1 MLTEWRRRMLACITY
16 RGWNGDI
23 TPWKLYRWQRPRY
36 SYQAR
41 TFSSRRQPYMS
52 RLLTGHLYAAFS
64 SHARIVS
71 CRKVR
76 RTIPRLHF
84 KLCTLKSRYQL
95 ACTSCTLFRP
105 RTSPKGSV
113 NWDDGGR
120 VFPDEYYF
128 TCLLY
133 ESLFTLFTSHVSM
146 YHVPW
151 LKWRHNTFKTVQMAK
166 TSVQLSSQNIFV
178 TPTTVYNAL
187 TVKSAHSHFVGSRV
201 YVSLALTLFYK
212 GKLLLSKI
220 V

>member
-23 TPWKLYRWQRPRY
+23 TPLKLYRWQRPRY

-105 RTSPKGSV
+105 RTSPKG
-113 NWDDGGR
+113 WDDGGR

-133 ESLFTLFTSHVSM
+133 ESLFTWWHPILCRDSKVSPLPLRW
-146 YHVPW
+146 VTG
-151 LKWRHNTFKTVQMAK
+151 LCVFSSNLVLQGKAVTVQDRSGK
-166 TSVQLSSQNIFV
+166 YLTKEREKLNRWTEYSSEL
-178 TPTTVYNAL
+178 YNHKAI
-187 TVKSAHSHFVGSRV
+187 HQ
-201 YVSLALTLFYK
+201 
-212 GKLLLSKI
+212 
-220 V
+220 